1 LISTSAGKRPIA
13 DTVKIA
19 ALVLLA
25 VTLFVYATEWVPFM
39 WPVMAVVDTGAAISW
54 HKRRRAMFL
63 GHDSHL

>member
-1 LISTSAGKRPIA
+1 
-13 DTVKIA
+13 VKIA

-25 VTLFVYATEWVPFM
+25 ATVVVYATEWVPFM

-54 HKRRRAMFL
+54 RKRRRALPL